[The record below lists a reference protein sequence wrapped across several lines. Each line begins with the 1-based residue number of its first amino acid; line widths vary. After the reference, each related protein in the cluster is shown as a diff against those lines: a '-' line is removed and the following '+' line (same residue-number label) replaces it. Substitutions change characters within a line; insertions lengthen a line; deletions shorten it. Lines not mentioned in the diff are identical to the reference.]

1 MRNKNT
7 WICILFILSGLVIG
21 GLLGN
26 LASNVSALSWL
37 NYGKEFGISSPF
49 VLDLSFLKLTFGI
62 MFYMNVSSIV
72 GLIIALVIYRFV
84 VKS

>member
-84 VKS
+84 IKS

>member
-72 GLIIALVIYRFV
+72 GLIIALVIYRLII
-84 VKS
+84 K